1 MYEMTLVLNWEP
13 IGNSVDLFVKYKGE
27 AGLNQRIL
35 VTDITLRYLSDAQAR
50 ASI

>member
-13 IGNSVDLFVKYKGE
+13 AGKSMDLFVKYRGE
-27 AGLNQRIL
+27 AGLNQSIL
-35 VTDITLRYLSDAQAR
+35 VTEITVKYLSDAQAR

>member
-13 IGNSVDLFVKYKGE
+13 TGKSVDLFVKYKGE
-27 AGLNQRIL
+27 VGLNQRIL
-35 VTDITLRYLSDAQAR
+35 VTDLSLKYLSDAQAR